1 MQRVNIFVQ
10 RPQMFFNK
18 TKYIGKT
25 FPALLTQ
32 FIAYFLC
39 VSKLYREVAI
49 LVECT
54 QIYTVTVTV
63 TVTVQFNSCTR
74 HKTRSLSRK
83 ILLRSLGN
91 DHRHR
96 DASDNTLSKMNL
108 YNTWEIF
115 LNLFSIPMVLKT
127 CSG

>member
-54 QIYTVTVTV
+54 QIYTVTVT
-63 TVTVQFNSCTR
+63 QSQSQSQSQCNSIVALDIKLDPCLE
-74 HKTRSLSRK
+74 KYYY
-83 ILLRSLGN
+83 G
-91 DHRHR
+91 
-96 DASDNTLSKMNL
+96 A
-108 YNTWEIF
+108 
-115 LNLFSIPMVLKT
+115 
-127 CSG
+127 